1 MRRCTN
7 RFFALNVQLPP
18 QTPRE
23 FRTERSLRRQL
34 NVQSKK
40 TVSASSH
47 LGQSIKSH
55 RLEKNISQSALAE
68 MLGVSPQAVS
78 KWERGIAL
86 PDIDLL
92 IPLAN
97 IFSIT
102 LDRLLG
108 REKYDK

>member
-1 MRRCTN
+1 
-7 RFFALNVQLPP
+7 
-18 QTPRE
+18 
-23 FRTERSLRRQL
+23 
-34 NVQSKK
+34 
-40 TVSASSH
+40 
-47 LGQSIKSH
+47 
-55 RLEKNISQSALAE
+55 